1 MNDNNQIQTTTD
13 FTQNKYDIFRNYDAT
28 KIPRDAF
35 KMCMAVINHPKFE
48 YEFRDAPDDEKG
60 IHFASSLKSLCF
72 TTNDDGT
79 QKDLPPMIDEVT
91 RTLVDENGQPTS
103 NSKWLIKM
111 GDGSF
116 NFHNMNM
123 CTRCHHSTC
132 PKQVLAYLIYKKE
145 MGELDELIEQQKN
158 NTLDFFDFVW
168 EPVDGLKFV
177 SEPIFQLARQIVERN
192 GVDLPRTIGKKKQ
205 IKVDVWYKCKDLRE
219 LQDASELKN
228 LTQTNWKQHVAVQ
241 CGLTDPLTKID
252 SCGFVCCKHTC
263 AYKVAGYLYY
273 LKYTC
278 QEEKIFEDRQY
289 YKEHEQEILEKIE
302 NAYVEAK
309 NSPII
314 SEEQN
319 KTIEL
324 FAEYRDSITN
334 LDQLINNI
342 YNPAMNYMYC
352 AVEKEDGINLKDI
365 FQHTTERLKDLRKI
379 DKCCTQTLLS
389 TIHELA
395 CVQNKEGN
403 PIIINSLTSN
413 ILYILNGI
421 SEFLKTLEGIDKA
434 GYYYHSEMRSH
445 QINTL
450 IDNLTT
456 LCENRYVILTG
467 TASEINALYAKFPRI
482 KAVFSST
489 HLVVNDMSTEKLFN
503 FYKQGLTGTVYDKLY
518 EELEE
523 NKKKFSDWLDINRSL
538 SPFENKELADY
549 LSAYSN
555 SKNDVEFPPDIYRK
569 QTLEE
574 SLAEIIGLVEIKE
587 KIKRFEQYITF
598 SNKANAKGIKVPST
612 NMHML
617 FTGNPGCGKTTI
629 ARIMARLLYDIGVL
643 KENKLIEVDRK
654 DLIAEYIGQT
664 APKTNEVINKAMGG
678 VLFIDEAY
686 SLSPKDNVRDFG
698 QEAIATLVK
707 AMEDRKGE
715 FVVIFAG
722 YKKEMRDFVASNS
735 GISSRIGYT
744 FDFEDYNDDELLDI
758 VKLKISKT
766 KLKLD
771 DSALEP
777 LSLLISFFSNVEN
790 SGNGRLADR
799 IVQETLVKHASREC
813 AEDEFEIICDK
824 DVPTV
829 PEMTKIMYAADSFID
844 PTKIAED
851 ALRRTAYHEIG
862 HAFVRYELFAAPGI
876 KIITINADGSGTLGK
891 VQYKEDAESY
901 TSSKEKLMNRIA
913 TSMAGMASE
922 EFFLEYF
929 ENGNSSDLKHATAV
943 ATNMVTKYGMSD
955 LGFARIDDVEGEMSP
970 LILKEVNKIL
980 KTCFD
985 KATSILNDN
994 QEHIHRLVDFV
1005 MEHKEINEEQF
1016 IAKIEKGD

>member
-1 MNDNNQIQTTTD
+1 MASKTNFQHSR
-13 FTQNKYDIFRNYDAT
+13 YDILRNFNS
-28 KIPRDAF
+28 KHIPKDLF
-35 KMCMAVINHPKFE
+35 KFCMAIMNHPDFV
-48 YEFRDAPDDEKG
+48 YEFKEENDKKIR
-60 IHFASSLKSLCF
+60 FAQSLKNVCF
-72 TTNDDGT
+72 TTNEDGT
-79 QKDLPPMIDEVT
+79 AKQIPPIIDQLT
-91 RTLVDENGQPTS
+91 REIVDVDGNPIRDK
-103 NSKWLIKM
+103 KWLTDISESTMTFSEM
-111 GDGSF
+111 G
-116 NFHNMNM
+116 M
-123 CTRCHHSTC
+123 CYKCHHSHC
-132 PKQVLAYLIYKKE
+132 PKKILAYLIYKKE
-145 MGELDELIEQQKN
+145 VGELDTIIEEQKTN
-158 NTLDFFDFVW
+158 NLEFFGFTW
-168 EPVDGLKFV
+168 EPADGLKYV
-177 SEPIFQLARQIVERN
+177 SEQIFQMARAIVEQN
-192 GVDLPRTIGKKKQ
+192 AVDLPRWATNKTI
-205 IKVDVWYKCKDLRE
+205 DVSIWYKCKDFRE
-219 LQDASELKN
+219 ITTANEVKN
-228 LTQTNWKQHVAVQ
+228 LTQGTSKTRTVVTCNLAE
-241 CGLTDPLTKID
+241 PLTKID
-252 SCGFVCCKHTC
+252 DCGFICCQHTC
-263 AYKVAGYLYY
+263 AFKVAGYLYY

-278 QEEKIFEDRQY
+278 QEDKIFEDRQY

-302 NAYVEAK
+302 SAYRKAK
-309 NSPII
+309 STPVT

-319 KTIEL
+319 QTIAL
-324 FAEYRDSITN
+324 FSEYQDSITN
-334 LDQLINNI
+334 LDLLINNI
-342 YNPAMNYMYC
+342 HNPAMNYMYC
-352 AVEKEDGINLKDI
+352 TIEKEDGIGLKDV
-365 FQHTTERLKDLRKI
+365 FKHTTDRLKDSHKVENS
-379 DKCCTQTLLS
+379 CTKSLLS
-389 TIHELA
+389 TLHELA
-395 CVQNKEGN
+395 SVQNTEGN
-403 PIIINSLTSN
+403 PIVIKSLQPGV
-413 ILYILNGI
+413 LYILNGI
-421 SEFLKTLEGIDKA
+421 EEFLKTLEGIEKA

-445 QINTL
+445 QVNTL

-467 TASEINALYAKFPRI
+467 TSSEISALYAKFPRI

-489 HLVVNDMSTEKLFN
+489 HLVVSDMSTEKLFN
-503 FYKQGLTGTVYDKLY
+503 FYKQGLTGTVYDKVCSDLDGS
-518 EELEE
+518 
-523 NKKKFSDWLDINRSL
+523 KKKFSDWLDVNRSL

-555 SKNDVEFPPDIYRK
+555 GKNDVEFPPDIYRK

-574 SLAEIIGLVEIKE
+574 SLSEIIGLEDIKE

-664 APKTNEVINKAMGG
+664 APKTNEIINKAMGG
-678 VLFIDEAY
+678 ILFIDEAY
-686 SLSPKDNVRDFG
+686 SLTPKDSTRDFG

-735 GISSRIGYT
+735 GIASRIGYT

-766 KLKLD
+766 KLTLT
-771 DSALEP
+771 DSAIEP
-777 LSLLISFFSNVEN
+777 LSSLISFFSNVEN

-799 IVQETLVKHASREC
+799 IVQETLVKHASRNC
-813 AEDEFEIICDK
+813 TDDEFEIICDK

-829 PEMTKIMYAADSFID
+829 PEMTKIMYATDSFID

-862 HAFVRYELFAAPGI
+862 HAFVRYELFATPGI

-901 TSSKEKLMNRIA
+901 TSSKQKLMNRIA

-929 ENGNSSDLKHATAV
+929 ENGNSSDLKHATAI

-970 LILKEVNKIL
+970 LILQEVNKIL

-1005 MEHKEINEEQF
+1005 MEHKEINEEEF
-1016 IAKIEKGD
+1016 ISKIEKGE

>member
-1 MNDNNQIQTTTD
+1 MSDNNQIKTTD
-13 FTQNKYDIFRNYDAT
+13 FTQSKYDIFRNYNESR
-28 KIPRDAF
+28 IPKDVF
-35 KMCMAVINHPKFE
+35 KLCMAIIEHPKFK
-48 YEFRDAPDDEKG
+48 YEFKELKDNK
-60 IHFASSLKSLCF
+60 IHFTSSLKSVCF

-79 QKDLPPMIDEVT
+79 QKYAPPMIDQIT
-91 RTLVDENGQPTS
+91 REIVSDDGEPIL
-103 NSKWLIKM
+103 NSKWFTNIA
-111 GDGSF
+111 DSTF
-116 NFHNMNM
+116 NFSNMDI
-123 CTRCHHSTC
+123 CGRCHHSSC
-132 PKQVLAYLIYKKE
+132 PKQILAYILYKKE
-145 MGELDELIEQQKN
+145 IGQLDELISNQQN
-158 NTLDFFDFVW
+158 NTLDFFNFTW

-177 SEPIFQLARQIVERN
+177 SEPIFQLARKIIERN
-192 GVDLPRTIGKKKQ
+192 GIDVPREAVEKKY
-205 IKVDVWYKCKDLRE
+205 VNVSVWYKCKDLRE
-219 LQDASELKN
+219 LECADQLSNIAQTSWKSRSVVKCN
-228 LTQTNWKQHVAVQ
+228 LTE
-241 CGLTDPLTKID
+241 PLTKID
-252 SCGFVCCKHTC
+252 NCGFVCCKHTC
-263 AYKVAGYLYY
+263 AYRVAGYLYY

-289 YKEHEQEILEKIE
+289 YKEHEQEILNKIE
-302 NAYVEAK
+302 SEYIKAK
-309 NSPII
+309 NSPVV

-324 FAEYRDSITN
+324 FTEYQDSVTN

-352 AVEKEDGINLKDI
+352 AIEKEDGISLKDV
-365 FQHTTERLKDLRKI
+365 FKHTTDRLKDLRKI
-379 DKCCTQTLLS
+379 DDFCTKTLLS

-395 CVQNKEGN
+395 SVQNLEGN
-403 PIIINSLTSN
+403 PIVIKSLKSN
-413 ILYILNGI
+413 TLYILNGI

-434 GYYYHSEMRSH
+434 GYYYHSEMRLH
-445 QINTL
+445 QVNTL
-450 IDNLTT
+450 INNLTT

-467 TASEINALYAKFPRI
+467 TESEINALYAKFPRI

-489 HLVVNDMSTEKLFN
+489 HLVVSDMSTEKLFN

-518 EELEE
+518 EELEK

-686 SLSPKDNVRDFG
+686 ALSPKDGLRDFG

-758 VKLKISKT
+758 VKLKIGKT

-813 AEDEFEIICDK
+813 TDNEFEIICDK

-862 HAFVRYELFAAPGI
+862 HAFVRYELFATPGI

-913 TSMAGMASE
+913 TCMAGMASE
-922 EFFLEYF
+922 EFFLNYF
-929 ENGNSSDLKHATAV
+929 ENGNSSDLKHATV
-943 ATNMVTKYGMSD
+943 IATNMVTKYGMSD

-980 KTCFD
+980 KECFD

-994 QEHIHRLVDFV
+994 QEHIHRLVEFV
-1005 MEHKEINEEQF
+1005 MKHKEINEAEF
-1016 IAKIEKGD
+1016 ISKIEKGE